1 MRDNPEAVAAPVEQ
15 PGMASK
21 GDGTLGKGMA
31 RDKVSLPLWFGGG
44 GKYRARGYHETL
56 ETQGHSRGLATQLPR
71 RREQQVGGCMSCSS
85 QLLED
90 VCSGQS
96 DQEVAMSLLIP
107 ACFLR
112 SLPKEVPS

>member
-1 MRDNPEAVAAPVEQ
+1 MAPW
-15 PGMASK
+15 AK
-21 GDGTLGKGMA
+21 GWVGTRSPSPSG
-31 RDKVSLPLWFGGG
+31 SEGG
-44 GKYRARGYHETL
+44 GKYRASGYHETL

-112 SLPKEVPS
+112 ALPKEVPS